1 MEEDPFSAYERE
13 FGEFGLDILDL
24 GQDTDSDDHLFYIL
38 DRKTG
43 IPLFDHL
50 PAAREMEEL
59 LRRLRGDRLHPAKEE
74 RPVMIH
80 S

>member
-24 GQDTDSDDHLFYIL
+24 GQDTDSDDHLYYIL
-38 DRKTG
+38 DRNSG

-50 PAAREMEEL
+50 PGARELEEL
-59 LRRLRGDRLHPAKEE
+59 LRRLRGDSLQPSKEE
-74 RPVMIH
+74 MPVMIH

>member
-24 GQDTDSDDHLFYIL
+24 GQDTDSDDHLYYIL
-38 DRKTG
+38 DRNSG

-50 PAAREMEEL
+50 PSKPEVDVL
-59 LRRLRGDRLHPAKEE
+59 LRRLRGESPQPAEAEE
-74 RPVMIH
+74 PVMMH